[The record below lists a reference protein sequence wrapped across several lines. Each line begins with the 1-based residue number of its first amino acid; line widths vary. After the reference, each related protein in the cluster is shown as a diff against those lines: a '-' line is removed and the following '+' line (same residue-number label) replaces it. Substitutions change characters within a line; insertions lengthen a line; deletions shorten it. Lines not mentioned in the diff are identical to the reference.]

1 MRPRTLL
8 LFLAAALVAT
18 FVALNWSAF
27 VAPTT
32 LSLGFRTVVAPL
44 GLIMVGLTV
53 VVALA
58 LMGYANYVRKA
69 ALVKVGQNAE
79 ELRIQRRLADDAEAS
94 RFTDLRNY
102 LESELRHL
110 SDEGIR
116 HHTELRA
123 RIEALENEWHDSH
136 PQHPEPLVEEETPL
150 ARSG

>member
-8 LFLAAALVAT
+8 LLIATALVAT

-44 GLIMVGLTV
+44 GLVMLGLTL

-58 LMGYANYVRKA
+58 LMGYANHVRKA
-69 ALVKVGQNAE
+69 ALVRVGQSAE
-79 ELRIQRRLADDAEAS
+79 ELRIQRRLANEAEAS
-94 RFTDLRNY
+94 RFTELREY
-102 LESELRHL
+102 LEVELRHL

-123 RIEALENEWHDSH
+123 RIEALENEWRDFHR
-136 PQHPEPLVEEETPL
+136 QHPEPLDQEESHL